1 MFQGQFKLTKRE
13 LKAITEICVF
23 VVIIYVRYWFQAP
36 VASSAPRIDLWLL
49 KELNGF
55 EKINKAI
62 AKKALT
68 KFLGH
73 LWYLSE
79 ELVALAFFDNEI
91 SIEIKQNMVTALNED
106 ASDYSPKRINLNASH
121 IGELNIED
129 FVTSNTLRF
138 FIILGISSAFLKKD
152 DDYKKSKNIVR
163 SMRVVNDIAERGVA
177 LIEEYNKLITTNEEQ
192 KQFLLLVVKNY
203 RQKYHN
209 TKKSTLLL

>member
-138 FIILGISSAFLKKD
+138 L
-152 DDYKKSKNIVR
+152 
-163 SMRVVNDIAERGVA
+163 
-177 LIEEYNKLITTNEEQ
+177 
-192 KQFLLLVVKNY
+192 
-203 RQKYHN
+203 
-209 TKKSTLLL
+209 